1 DSRIQSYLETLMD
14 SVFKENKPENLT
26 ANLMDA
32 KTGEIVAMAQRPTYN
47 PENLDSINDW
57 QNLLVE
63 DNYEP
68 GSTMKILTTAAAID
82 Q

>member
-1 DSRIQSYLETLMD
+1 MD

-32 KTGEIVAMAQRPTYN
+32 KTGEIIAMAQRPTYN

-68 GSTMKILTTAAAID
+68 D
-82 Q
+82 PP

>member
-1 DSRIQSYLETLMD
+1 MD

-47 PENLDSINDW
+47 PENLIPSMIGKT
-57 QNLLVE
+57 
-63 DNYEP
+63 Y
-68 GSTMKILTTAAAID
+68 
-82 Q
+82 